1 MGAKQDEP
9 GTGMKPLKAFAVFLV
24 VLIWGILAET
34 FAQRVRDEIVAL
46 ERPRLLRLAQAGF
59 DRSLDTSFDATYYRL
74 ALKVDPA
81 RRRLTGAVTTEARAR
96 VADLRQVE
104 LDFLNNMTV
113 DSVRSGGQ
121 ALDFAH
127 TNDRLRITLPRAFQP
142 EESFTFTV
150 YYHGNPQ
157 GGSGLASFNFD
168 SHGSDNAPLIW
179 TLSEPFGARAWW
191 PCQDHPAD
199 KADSVDVIVTVP
211 DTLVVASNGK
221 LVSTTDHGDGTRT
234 FFWAE
239 RYPITT
245 YLVSLAITNYVTFSD
260 FYAYAPDSVMEVQ
273 FFVYPEDLKAAQEDF
288 SVTVPMLEAF
298 SQLFG
303 PYPFLREKYGMAEF
317 GWGGAMEHQTCTSYG
332 AQLIRGDHWYD
343 WVVAHE
349 LAHQWFGD
357 LVTMRAWSHIWLNE
371 GFASYA
377 EALWAEHLGGPEAYH
392 DYVASFDRGLF
403 PTSVFV
409 YDSTNNGSLFS
420 RTVYDKGALVLHM
433 LRHVL
438 KDEAFFAALK
448 AYAVEFAYSN
458 ATTEDFRR
466 VCERAYGAD
475 LNWFFQQWVYG
486 RYRPFYEY
494 SWYDSTALD
503 RHVVVLQLDQI
514 QDNTGLFTMPLDV
527 RISTAA
533 GADTTFVVWDSLAS
547 QTFYFDLAE
556 AATNLEIDPDGWVLK
571 FLQEKP
577 TSVASASEPRS
588 FHLEQNYPNPFNA
601 ETVLAYS
608 TPGKAVVT
616 LEIYDLLGRRVRRWV
631 QSVSAPGSYTV
642 RWDGHDGSGRPVTSG
657 IYFYRLR
664 AGDFVQTRKLAVVR

>member
-1 MGAKQDEP
+1 MGAKRHEP
-9 GTGMKPLKAFAVFLV
+9 GTGMKLSQAFAVCLV

-34 FAQRVRDEIVAL
+34 FAQRVHDEIVAL

-59 DRSLDTSFDATYYRL
+59 DRPLDTSFDATYYRL
-74 ALKVDPA
+74 ELKVEPA

-157 GGSGLASFNFD
+157 GGGGLASFNFD
-168 SHGSDNAPLIW
+168 THGSENAPLIW

-211 DTLVVASNGK
+211 DTLVVASNGT

-273 FFVYPEDLKAAQEDF
+273 YFVYPEDLKAAQEDF

-332 AQLIRGDHWYD
+332 AKLIRGDHWYD

-357 LVTMRAWSHIWLNE
+357 LVTMREWSHIWLNE

-409 YDSTNNGSLFS
+409 YDSTNIGSLFS

-466 VCERAYGAD
+466 VCERVYGAD
-475 LNWFFQQWVYG
+475 LTWFFQQWVYG
-486 RYRPFYEY
+486 LYRPFYEY

-547 QTFYFDLAE
+547 QTFHFDLDE

-577 TSVASASEPRS
+577 TSVASASEPRR

-601 ETVLAYS
+601 ETVLSYS

-642 RWDGHDGSGRPVTSG
+642 RWDGRDGTGRPVTSG